1 MKVWRLLMG
10 ELLKVDHLSYTYH
23 CPDQDVDALQNVSF
37 RVMEGEFISILGPDG
52 CGKSTLLSLIAGCI
66 LPTKGLIYI
75 NGRDIKPSDHY
86 KSRAAILRTL
96 SLDTELLLMDEPF
109 SALQGEDRLS
119 AADELQEMLHKEGK
133 TAILVTEDIEEA
145 VSLSDRIIILS
156 GSPGTVM
163 AILKVPDSIKKE
175 TPSAARNTPEFR
187 DYCSMVGKELY
198 KDSAEKGVGEVL
210 NK

>member
-1 MKVWRLLMG
+1 MG

-23 CPDQDVDALQNVSF
+23 CPEQDVDALKDVSF
-37 RVMEGEFISILGPDG
+37 QVMEGEFISILGPDG

-96 SLDTELLLMDEPF
+96 SLDTDILLMDEPF
-109 SALQGEDRLS
+109 SALPGEARQL

-133 TAILVTEDIEEA
+133 TAILVTEDIAEA

-156 GSPGTVM
+156 GNPGTVKV
-163 AILKVPDSIKKE
+163 ILRVPDSLKKG
-175 TPSAARNTPEFR
+175 TPSLTRNEPEFQ
-187 DYCSMVGKELY
+187 DYCSMVGKEFH
-198 KDSAEKGVGEVL
+198 
-210 NK
+210 